1 MGIYDRDYY
10 RQRRRSFPVA
20 APRTVVGWLLAVNLA
35 IYLADYLVLALMGHP
50 GRITELLALAASDLT
65 HPLYWWRFL
74 GYAFVH
80 AQTPVHIVLNLI
92 GLWMFGREIEGLY
105 GPRAFLRVYL
115 VMAVFGG
122 LVWAVGNYL
131 AYGEAGG
138 RDIVIGASG
147 AVAGLVV
154 LFALNFPN
162 RMVLLF
168 FFLPVPAWVAGVL
181 MVAIDG
187 YNAWFAA
194 GSTTISGL
202 EMGRVAYTVHLGG
215 AAMGLAYHQLRWQLG
230 RLVPRRGW
238 WGRMKNRAG
247 LRPRLRVHVPD
258 DEPPGQE
265 PASGADESPLVDEVD
280 RILAKITRE
289 GKDSLTRQERRTLE
303 NASRQYQQRRQKPP
317 DD

>member
-20 APRTVVGWLLAVNLA
+20 SPRTVVGWLLAVNLA
-35 IYLADYLVLALMGHP
+35 IYLADWLVLDLMGHP
-50 GRITELLALAASDLT
+50 GRIAGLLALAASDLKD
-65 HPLYWWRFL
+65 PLHWWRFL
-74 GYAFVH
+74 SYAFVH
-80 AQTPVHIVLNLI
+80 ARTPVHVVLNMI

-105 GPRAFLRVYL
+105 GPKEFLRVYL

-131 AYGEAGG
+131 AYGDAGG
-138 RDIVIGASG
+138 RVIGASG

-154 LFALNFPN
+154 LFALNFPH

-181 MVAIDG
+181 MVAIDA
-187 YNAWFAA
+187 YSAWSAA
-194 GSTTISGL
+194 GTTTISGL

-215 AAMGLAYHQLRWQLG
+215 AAMGLAYHQFRWQLG

-238 WGRMKNRAG
+238 WGRMKNRVG

-258 DEPPGQE
+258 DDRPDQEAPP
-265 PASGADESPLVDEVD
+265 GADESPLVDEVD

-303 NASRQYQQRRQKPP
+303 NASRQYQRRRQKPA